1 LQREVEQ
8 LQKGI
13 IGRKLGMTQVF
24 DEQGIVIPVTVVE
37 AGPCVVVKKR
47 TPEKD
52 GYTALQVGFMPA
64 RERSLTK
71 PVKGQFA
78 GAKLTPMR
86 YLRELRLEKTEGY
99 EIGHEIK
106 ADVFSEGEYVDVIA
120 LTKGHGFSGGIKRW
134 GFHRSAMAHGSKYH
148 RGPGSLQ
155 SRMAAR
161 VFKGRMMPGRYGH
174 ERVTIQN
181 LKVVRVDP
189 ERNLILVRG
198 AVPGPRGCLVTIKN
212 AVKAK

>member
-1 LQREVEQ
+1 MQREVEQ

-13 IGRKLGMTQVF
+13 VGRKLGMTQVF
-24 DEQGIVIPVTVVE
+24 DEKGVVIPVTVVE
-37 AGPCVVVKKR
+37 AGPCVVVRKR

-64 RERSLTK
+64 REKSMTK

-78 GAKLTPMR
+78 KAKVAPLR
-86 YLRELRLEKTEGY
+86 YLRELRLEKTDGY
-99 EIGHEIK
+99 EVGNEIK
-106 ADVFSEGEYVDVIA
+106 ADVFAAGEYVDVTA

-134 GFHRSAMAHGSKYH
+134 GFHRGPMAHGSKYH

-155 SRMAAR
+155 SRKAAR
-161 VFKGRMMPGRYGH
+161 VFKGRLMPGRYGH

-181 LKVVRVDP
+181 LKVVRVEP

-198 AVPGPRGCLVTIKN
+198 AVPGPTGSLVTIKN